1 MTSTI
6 SKKNGDREKAPP
18 TKADG
23 ERSSGD
29 SPRKN
34 PKGDPCEFIDP
45 PNLILAKVTHNPAM
59 AKVRS
64 VKKGEFVFDSGRL
77 KKMSSIIEKNQT
89 VCVETLDKKIQ
100 EIEPVFSAIRQGKTP
115 QRKALLE
122 KIQNINAVAKVLDHI
137 PVARITLSL
146 LKYLTKLPAE
156 KTADNSI
163 IVAHFDALFNRETLS
178 VRLDPPTK
186 MVLTALET
194 LTDHALAN
202 SR

>member
-18 TKADG
+18 NKADG
-23 ERSSGD
+23 ERSSGKG
-29 SPRKN
+29 PRKN

-45 PNLILAKVTHNPAM
+45 PNLILAKVTHNPEM

-64 VKKGEFVFDSGRL
+64 VKKGDFVFDSGRL
-77 KKMSSIIEKNQT
+77 KKMSTIIEKNQT

-100 EIEPVFSAIRQGKTP
+100 EIEPVFNLIRQGKTP

-146 LKYLTKLPAE
+146 IKYLSKLPAE
-156 KTADNSI
+156 KTADNGI
-163 IVAHFDALFNRETLS
+163 VVAHFDALFNRETLS

-194 LTDHALAN
+194 LTNHALAN